1 MNEQSEILIYQ
12 SEDGLAVTEVRLE
25 SETLWLT
32 QAQIADLFQVKP
44 QNITMH
50 LKKIFQQ
57 RELDEKA
64 TCKDFLQ
71 VQVEG
76 ARAVTRSRK
85 HYNLDAVISVGYRV
99 NSVNATR
106 FRQWANR
113 VLKEYLTRGYSL
125 NEKLLQEQNRRLSDL
140 RDTVALI
147 EQTLAHQV
155 VGEDEAKGLL
165 KVIAESRPEEKETI
179 IKVIINL
186 INRNND
192 YSGRTLEDNQSKKG
206 YAS

>member
-1 MNEQSEILIYQ
+1 
-12 SEDGLAVTEVRLE
+12 
-25 SETLWLT
+25 
-32 QAQIADLFQVKP
+32 
-44 QNITMH
+44 
-50 LKKIFQQ
+50 
-57 RELDEKA
+57 
-64 TCKDFLQ
+64 
-71 VQVEG
+71 
-76 ARAVTRSRK
+76 
-85 HYNLDAVISVGYRV
+85 VGYRV

-125 NEKLLQEQNRRLSDL
+125 NEKLLQEQNRCLSDL